1 MKDLFGKVHKDK
13 PIEINIYADE
23 IQSKKCPY
31 TNDKWIYIGIV
42 VEDLSKPL
50 LEDIISERFCNNF
63 DKNSPYYPKNNRVI
77 HWSEINDADT
87 KNICKRW
94 FEYILN
100 VDKSGKKFYSYILG
114 INDSN
119 LNKNEFD
126 QNDQFNSK
134 YNRFFRS
141 AILYGLKT
149 FFPRKTIIVKKI
161 YHEEGQ
167 QQYDEYFPWHCIYK
181 ITQKEDNIAFEVAR
195 IKFLPKDHK
204 KDEKSNLIQLCD
216 VYGLCQVFSVN
227 LILHPKIDLLSSFF
241 HDSSKSSKVK
251 YFIPVIHSSFIS
263 INIDTASLK
272 NESSFG
278 NAPTTLLRLFIS
290 LFILSERLVVLILF
304 QCSRGNPLYVNAN
317 STSLSIAF
325 AALSYPISLSLS
337 DTISDSFIPSL

>member
-1 MKDLFGKVHKDK
+1 MKDLFGKVQKDK

-23 IQSKKCPY
+23 IQSKRCPY

-50 LEDIISERFCNNF
+50 LEDIISERFCNNS

-100 VDKSGKKFYSYILG
+100 IDKSGKKFYSYILG
-114 INDSN
+114 INDSK

-126 QNDQFNSK
+126 PNDQFNSK

-149 FFPRKTIIVKKI
+149 FFPRKTIIVKNV

-167 QQYDEYFPWHCIYK
+167 QHYDEYFPWHCIYK
-181 ITQKEDNIAFEVAR
+181 ITQKVDNITFEKAR

-216 VYGLCQVFSVN
+216 AFMGACTSIIHGIQQSRTSVYREELMDMISPLVKRMIN
-227 LILHPKIDLLSSFF
+227 EPKNTNSRYQHGNRIMIRFF
-241 HDSSKSSKVK
+241 PRQELVPDDIKRFINQFYTYRKLRYEEEKSRQ
-251 YFIPVIHSSFIS
+251 
-263 INIDTASLK
+263 L
-272 NESSFG
+272 
-278 NAPTTLLRLFIS
+278 S
-290 LFILSERLVVLILF
+290 LF
-304 QCSRGNPLYVNAN
+304 
-317 STSLSIAF
+317 
-325 AALSYPISLSLS
+325 
-337 DTISDSFIPSL
+337 

>member
-216 VYGLCQVFSVN
+216 AFMGACTSIIHGIQQSRTSRYREELMDIISPLVKRMIN
-227 LILHPKIDLLSSFF
+227 EPKNTNSRYQHANRIMIRFFPKEKLVPDDIKRLLNQFYTYRRLRYEEE
-241 HDSSKSSKVK
+241 KS
-251 YFIPVIHSSFIS
+251 
-263 INIDTASLK
+263 
-272 NESSFG
+272 G
-278 NAPTTLLRLFIS
+278 QQS
-290 LFILSERLVVLILF
+290 LF
-304 QCSRGNPLYVNAN
+304 
-317 STSLSIAF
+317 
-325 AALSYPISLSLS
+325 
-337 DTISDSFIPSL
+337 